1 MLHFTDIA
9 DIRNYLNERQ
19 LEGKS
24 VGLVPTMGA
33 LHDGHY
39 SLVKA
44 AVKENDIAIAS
55 IFINPVQFDQK
66 EDFENYPKTMSSDF
80 SGLEKMGTHIV
91 FTPSLEEI
99 YPSTLNLNLSFGS
112 MEKGMEGKFR
122 EGHFNG
128 VGIIVGKLLNI
139 IRPNTAYFGQKD
151 LQQFS
156 IITCLVED
164 LSYDVEL
171 KCMPT
176 VRSENG
182 LALSSR
188 NQRLSKKGLDEAA
201 LIYKSLNL
209 AHDLLRKSYSIAE
222 VEHQIHNLY
231 EKSNLDL
238 EYFAVVDAV
247 SLVPL
252 TTLAQKTALCVAAH
266 VEGVRLIDNMIIS
279 E

>member
-1 MLHFTDIA
+1 
-9 DIRNYLNERQ
+9 
-19 LEGKS
+19 
-24 VGLVPTMGA
+24 MGA

-44 AVKENDIAIAS
+44 AVKENDIAVAS
-55 IFINPVQFDQK
+55 IFFNPVQFDQK

-139 IRPNTAYFGQKD
+139 IRPDTAYFGQKD

-156 IITCLVED
+156 IITCLAED
-164 LSYDVEL
+164 LS
-171 KCMPT
+171 
-176 VRSENG
+176 
-182 LALSSR
+182 
-188 NQRLSKKGLDEAA
+188 
-201 LIYKSLNL
+201 KS
-209 AHDLLRKSYSIAE
+209 AIK
-222 VEHQIHNLY
+222 
-231 EKSNLDL
+231 
-238 EYFAVVDAV
+238 
-247 SLVPL
+247 
-252 TTLAQKTALCVAAH
+252 
-266 VEGVRLIDNMIIS
+266 
-279 E
+279 